1 MDPVELSDSVIC
13 ESDSTVE
20 GEGERERKT
29 IGGMLCRARKLCGC
43 SLSLTYITGCARP
56 DRRPCAISI
65 SCWGKEGNEATTCQ
79 LRYGLWQ
86 EERGESDVLI
96 LGRQQHQRY

>member
-43 SLSLTYITGCARP
+43 SLSLTYITGCARARTGGRALSALAVGG
-56 DRRPCAISI
+56 RR
-65 SCWGKEGNEATTCQ
+65 ATRR
-79 LRYGLWQ
+79 LHA
-86 EERGESDVLI
+86 S
-96 LGRQQHQRY
+96 